1 MANIS
6 RVSGLK
12 PVKHIDGAPWNGQL
26 TRYFASASD
35 AAAIFNGD
43 LVQLA
48 AVSDTQ
54 GQALLGGVNSAVG
67 GNPGVT
73 VFVAGTTTL
82 AVGVACGF
90 MINPLNLNTPQY
102 RLASTAMYVLV
113 SDAPDTVYEIQADTS
128 TGGGNTAGVIA
139 ATNMTKNYNVSNAA
153 GGSTVTG
160 LSGMLLQASSA
171 ATTATLPLKALG
183 AAQKVDNDI
192 TSANVK
198 MLVMINNDQL
208 SGGTGTAGV

>member
-1 MANIS
+1 MANVS
-6 RVSGLK
+6 RVNGLR
-12 PVKHIDGAPWNGQL
+12 PVKHVDGSPWNGQVN
-26 TRYFASASD
+26 RYFAAATD
-35 AAAIFNGD
+35 ATAIFNGD
-43 LVQLA
+43 LVKLA

-54 GQALLGGVNSAVG
+54 GQALLGGVNSVVG

-73 VFVAGTTTL
+73 AFVAGTDTL
-82 AVGVACGF
+82 AVGVAVGF
-90 MINPLNLNTPQY
+90 MINPLNLNSPQY
-102 RLASTAMYVLV
+102 RTASTAMYVLV
-113 SDAPDTVYEIQADTS
+113 SDAPDTLYEIQADTS

-160 LSGMLLQASSA
+160 FSGMLLQASSA
-171 ATTATLPLKALG
+171 ATTTTLPLKALG
-183 AAQKVDNDI
+183 AVQKVDNDI